1 LAALTIPLMTPLG
14 DVLGIS
20 RQTSV
25 LAYQLGN
32 GFTNMLYPTSA
43 TLMASLGLA
52 RALVDVGEMDAPA
65 ANPLFYFVPARH
77 HRRRLDP
84 LLRFTAVN
92 ERKSTKHLVAI
103 NRNFIIV

>member
-1 LAALTIPLMTPLG
+1 MFMIQKIAGFFITSASSLAALTIPLMTPLG

-43 TLMASLGLA
+43 ALMASLGMARVHWWTQILYFILCLLA
-52 RALVDVGEMDAPA
+52 
-65 ANPLFYFVPARH
+65 
-77 HRRRLDP
+77 
-84 LLRFTAVN
+84 
-92 ERKSTKHLVAI
+92 
-103 NRNFIIV
+103 IIVAVWIRY